1 MLDIVLEIQRS
12 YAFGS
17 YDAKKGDEVVTN
29 RFRRL
34 DVGATLAWVSRP
46 RSVLLVS
53 LPLACFLA
61 ACGTT
66 AGRGS
71 TSPPPAAAKPHC
83 RAGLSAVGSR
93 RVAVAAVGPR
103 HARVFRPP
111 RPRPFASF
119 GSLNQNQFPTVF
131 RVLAA
136 LRRSNCHTSWYR
148 VQVPMR
154 PNGV

>member
-1 MLDIVLEIQRS
+1 MLEDIVLEIQRS

-29 RFRRL
+29 WFRRL
-34 DVGATLAWVSRP
+34 EVGATLAWVSQS

-71 TSPPPAAAKPHC
+71 TSPPPAGAKPHC
-83 RAGLSAVGSR
+83 RPGLSAVGSH
-93 RVAVAAVGPR
+93 RVAVAAAVPR
-103 HARVFRPP
+103 HARVYRRPGG
-111 RPRPFASF
+111 RRLASF
-119 GSLNQNQFPTVF
+119 GPV
-131 RVLAA
+131 
-136 LRRSNCHTSWYR
+136 
-148 VQVPMR
+148 
-154 PNGV
+154 